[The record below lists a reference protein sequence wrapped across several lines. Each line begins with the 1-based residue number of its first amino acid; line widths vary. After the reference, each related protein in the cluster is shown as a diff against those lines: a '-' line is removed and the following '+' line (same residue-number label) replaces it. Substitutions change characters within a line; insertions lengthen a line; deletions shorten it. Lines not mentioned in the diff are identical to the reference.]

1 MKHRIVNRMPLA
13 AALAGIILAFA
24 GVAHAGAVS
33 TARSEKLQK
42 AKMGTLKITV
52 ATDVGGVTLERGDYE
67 VKQANST
74 AGPVVRFTRVTYNPW
89 ASEGSPVYEWETV
102 AEVRVTMQSLA
113 SKAAHTQLLVA
124 SNGDR
129 PIGLEIRGSS
139 YDYMF

>member
-1 MKHRIVNRMPLA
+1 MKHRIANRIPLA
-13 AALAGIILAFA
+13 TALAGIILAFA
-24 GVAHAGAVS
+24 GIAHAGAVS
-33 TARSEKLQK
+33 TARSEKPQK

-52 ATDVGGVTLERGDYE
+52 ATDVGGVTLEPVDYE
-67 VKQANST
+67 VKQVNST
-74 AGPVVRFTRVTYNPW
+74 AGPIVRFTRVTYNPW

-124 SNGDR
+124 SSGYR